1 MIFSH
6 VQYALVMRVV
16 SLSHVRTGALMA
28 FTKTGGTRAKL
39 LAMHQLLDFDVA
51 ETDAVKV
58 GIFVAQLQFQR
69 RLLVCV
75 CDIFLLK
82 AQAYI
87 IHKCI

>member
-1 MIFSH
+1 MISTSLLAR
-6 VQYALVMRVV
+6 VQYALTVRVV

-58 GIFVAQLQFQR
+58 SMSVLFW
-69 RLLVCV
+69 
-75 CDIFLLK
+75 
-82 AQAYI
+82 
-87 IHKCI
+87 